1 MIFNISGVDRKTSA
15 GWLRITRFVGITL
28 YQLGFRDKDLALN
41 KWLFCCHAQ
50 ITGTPARLCCAA
62 SGPSGAA
69 SAPAPPRAGSGS
81 MASIARACG
90 LILAVSSSVRAA
102 GSSRLRR
109 RGW

>member
-1 MIFNISGVDRKTSA
+1 VIFNISGVDRKTSA

-62 SGPSGAA
+62 S
-69 SAPAPPRAGSGS
+69 APAPPRAGSGS